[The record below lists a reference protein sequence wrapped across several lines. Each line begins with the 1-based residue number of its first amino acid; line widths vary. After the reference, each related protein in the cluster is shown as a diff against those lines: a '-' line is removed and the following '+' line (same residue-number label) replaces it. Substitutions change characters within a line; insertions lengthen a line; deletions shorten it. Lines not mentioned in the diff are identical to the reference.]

1 MTKIEKIRE
10 LTKRV
15 LNNHSLY
22 DKDYRL
28 SKTLIFSRDFEGLQL
43 LIQSI
48 ITKEERKAK
57 PDRIINF
64 DMLIEAKTLIDEYK
78 EQKIKYENGNDDI
91 KSKSNFLFFLSS
103 IMENM
108 KKIK

>member
-15 LNNHSLY
+15 LNSHSLY

-57 PDRIINF
+57 HDRIINF

-78 EQKIKYENGNDDI
+78 EQLEYNPETDGEFD
-91 KSKSNFLFFLSS
+91 S
-103 IMENM
+103 
-108 KKIK
+108 

>member
-1 MTKIEKIRE
+1 MKQIEKIKQ

-15 LNNHSLY
+15 LCNHFSY

-28 SKTLIFSRDFEGLQL
+28 TKDLIFKRDFEGLQL
-43 LIQSI
+43 LVQSI

-64 DMLIEAKTLIDEYK
+64 DMLIEAKTLIDDYK
-78 EQKIKYENGNDDI
+78 EQLEYKPETDGEFD
-91 KSKSNFLFFLSS
+91 S
-103 IMENM
+103 
-108 KKIK
+108 